1 MILANKSRKE
11 ITMTREEIMKG
22 LATRDTSRTGKLNL
36 ENAIQEGRERVR
48 NHTRHSLMATQMEE
62 IADKNENR
70 LFDSMG
76 DAFFLGVRQG
86 YRIAQKERKNHDK

>member
-1 MILANKSRKE
+1 
-11 ITMTREEIMKG
+11 MTREEVMALLVRKEKP
-22 LATRDTSRTGKLNL
+22 TGKLNL

-86 YRIAQKERKNHDK
+86 YRIAQKERKKHDK